1 MIANLV
7 QAQPTL
13 QIGGGGEALS
23 HSDLQK
29 QEGFYND

>member
-13 QIGGGGEALS
+13 QIGGGEALS